1 MKKCFIYILSILS
14 SYATAQTANEQKYLL
29 TSASN
34 TLGYSNVSFND
45 PYLSP
50 LTYSGSGLG
59 YDFQSQRFLSVEN
72 TRISKFQKLSL
83 LAGKVHNPPYSAS
96 MSYFGFNYG
105 WGLRYHLKPMAK
117 LRVQLG
123 GLWDLD
129 FMFKY
134 LARNVNNPV
143 NVDLGTNLNAFGS
156 ATYDIS
162 LFRKEMKVKL
172 DLKSPV
178 LGCMFVP
185 YSGASYYEMF
195 GLGNLDNVVHFS
207 SLHNKRGLDANLML
221 EIPFHRSLLRVG
233 IGYETMKWSANDLVF
248 KRNNLSFK
256 IASVFDFATFAGR
269 KKRAPSN
276 FISPNE

>member
-1 MKKCFIYILSILS
+1 MKKYIIYILSILS
-14 SYATAQTANEQKYLL
+14 SYATAQTTNEQKYLL
-29 TSASN
+29 TNASN
-34 TLGYSNVSFND
+34 TLGYSIIDFID

-50 LTYSGSGLG
+50 LTYSGSGVG

-83 LAGKVHNPPYSAS
+83 LAGKAFNPPHTAS
-96 MSYFGFNYG
+96 MSFFGVNYG
-105 WGLRYHLKPMAK
+105 WGMRYHLKPVSK

-123 GLWDLD
+123 GLWDID

-156 ATYDIS
+156 ATYDVS
-162 LFRKEMKVKL
+162 LFRKEMKLKL
-172 DLKSPV
+172 DLKSPI

-195 GLGNLDNVVHFS
+195 GLGNLDNVFHFS

-221 EIPFHRSLLRVG
+221 EIPLRRSLWRVG
-233 IGYETMKWSANDLVF
+233 LGYETMKWSANDLVF
-248 KRNNLSFK
+248 KRNNLSIK
-256 IASVFDFATFAGR
+256 VASVFDFATFAGR
-269 KKRAPSN
+269 KKRAPNN